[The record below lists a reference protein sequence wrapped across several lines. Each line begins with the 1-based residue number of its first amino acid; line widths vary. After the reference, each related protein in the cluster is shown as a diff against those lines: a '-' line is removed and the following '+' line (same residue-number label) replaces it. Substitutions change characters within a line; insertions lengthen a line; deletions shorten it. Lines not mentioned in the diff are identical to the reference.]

1 MGGNMIRSRS
11 DAHGRADVRGGR
23 AFLSH
28 RRTPL
33 CKSTPF
39 RACLP
44 PIRLARGA
52 ARHARASA
60 ARQAGG
66 GGGLDRGRPAW
77 LSLQVLLDSYAL
89 ELQWLDRT
97 LVAMRDEIHNTEE
110 LLRCVRVCARASV
123 LPLAASSV
131 RACVRACVST
141 PYARSQLQMD
151 VCARAPG
158 CACAHHHVCVCAR
171 AGCSPARGCDRRRQH
186 ANAKWA

>member
-1 MGGNMIRSRS
+1 MPFIRTKELLC
-11 DAHGRADVRGGR
+11 AKVLLLGRA
-23 AFLSH
+23 
-28 RRTPL
+28 
-33 CKSTPF
+33 C
-39 RACLP
+39 P

-52 ARHARASA
+52 ASHARAPA
-60 ARQAGG
+60 ARQGG
-66 GGGLDRGRPAW
+66 GGWLDSGGGGAR

-151 VCARAPG
+151 LCARVRR
-158 CACAHHHVCVCAR
+158 HAR
-171 AGCSPARGCDRRRQH
+171 ARIIMH
-186 ANAKWA
+186 A